1 VASGGGGVIAAV
13 TGAWGWLVAHPA
25 DFLDALVQHLLLALG
40 GLGIGAVLALPAGV
54 LLARRPL
61 LAEAATAGAGLLR
74 TLPSLAVLAALLP
87 LLGVGFTPSVVALAL
102 TAVPPILVNTILG
115 LRGAD
120 PAAIEAARGMG
131 LGAWQRA
138 VQVELPLAAP
148 LVLAGFRIAA
158 VQVVS
163 GAALATFIGGGGLGD
178 LVTQGMALL
187 DTGRLLLGA
196 VAIAVLA
203 LLTEAGFGLLE
214 RRATRWQRA

>member
-1 VASGGGGVIAAV
+1 MIAALA
-13 TGAWGWLVAHPA
+13 GAWDWLAAHPA
-25 DFLDALVQHLLLALG
+25 DFLDAVSQHLLLSLA
-40 GLGIGAVLALPAGV
+40 GLGIGAAIGLPLGV
-54 LLARRPL
+54 ALARQPR
-61 LAEAATAGAGLLR
+61 LAEAATAFAGLVR

-120 PAAIEAARGMG
+120 PAALDAARGMG
-131 LGAWQRA
+131 LGIWQR
-138 VQVELPLAAP
+138 VVGVELPLAAP
-148 LVLAGFRIAA
+148 LVLAGLRIAA

-196 VAIAVLA
+196 VAIAALA
-203 LLTEAGFGLLE
+203 LGAEAGFGLLE
-214 RRATRWQRA
+214 RRATAWQRAA